1 MFGLTA
7 LGTVAVIA
15 AALTAFVQIAN
26 IVRRDKAYQA
36 RRNNKKK

>member
-1 MFGLTA
+1 MFGLTV

-15 AALTAFVQIAN
+15 AVLTAIVNVAT

-36 RRNNKKK
+36 RRNKKK